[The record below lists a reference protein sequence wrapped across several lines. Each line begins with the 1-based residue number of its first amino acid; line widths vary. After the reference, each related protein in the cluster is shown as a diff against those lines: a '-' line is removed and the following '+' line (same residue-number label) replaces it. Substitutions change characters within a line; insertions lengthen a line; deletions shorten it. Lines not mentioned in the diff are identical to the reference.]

1 MEHQTP
7 TPITGHTALICL
19 LGSPCAHS
27 ISPMMHN
34 ASFEA
39 LGLDYRYLAFD
50 VNEATLPTAVAG
62 LKVLGA
68 RGFNLTMPDK
78 NLMCSLCDKLSPAA
92 EIIGAVNTIVNDNG
106 VLTGYTTDGLGYM
119 HAVED
124 AGHNIILEIE
134 IDGALNVK
142 KLYPDALLIFLL
154 PPSIKELEKRLR
166 ERGTESEDVIADR
179 IKRASEESKVIRE
192 YDYVVVNDTI
202 DDCVSTIHNIV
213 EIEGLKVYRQEEV
226 IHNIEQELSD
236 ICSK

>member
-1 MEHQTP
+1 MIMKQELIEYTQYVDNYYGTP
-7 TPITGHTALICL
+7 K
-19 LGSPCAHS
+19 
-27 ISPMMHN
+27 
-34 ASFEA
+34 E
-39 LGLDYRYLAFD
+39 Y
-50 VNEATLPTAVAG
+50 
-62 LKVLGA
+62 
-68 RGFNLTMPDK
+68 
-78 NLMCSLCDKLSPAA
+78 
-92 EIIGAVNTIVNDNG
+92 
-106 VLTGYTTDGLGYM
+106 
-119 HAVED
+119 VEDQMD

>member
-1 MEHQTP
+1 M
-7 TPITGHTALICL
+7 IKKGLLIIISGFSGTGKGTAIKKLLELYPNDYCL
-19 LGSPCAHS
+19 S
-27 ISPMMHN
+27 ISATTRNPREGEVHGREYFFKTKED
-34 ASFEA
+34 FEEMIMKQE
-39 LGLDYRYLAFD
+39 LIEYTQY
-50 VNEATLPTAVAG
+50 V
-62 LKVLGA
+62 
-68 RGFNLTMPDK
+68 
-78 NLMCSLCDKLSPAA
+78 
-92 EIIGAVNTIVNDNG
+92 DNYYG
-106 VLTGYTTDGLGYM
+106 TPKEY
-119 HAVED
+119 VEDQMD

-142 KLYPDALLIFLL
+142 KLYPDAVLIFLL

>member
-1 MEHQTP
+1 M
-7 TPITGHTALICL
+7 IKKGLLIIISGFSGTGKGTAIKKLLELYPNDYCL
-19 LGSPCAHS
+19 S
-27 ISPMMHN
+27 ISATTRNPREGEVHGREYFFKTKED
-34 ASFEA
+34 FEEMIMKQE
-39 LGLDYRYLAFD
+39 LIEYTQY
-50 VNEATLPTAVAG
+50 V
-62 LKVLGA
+62 
-68 RGFNLTMPDK
+68 
-78 NLMCSLCDKLSPAA
+78 
-92 EIIGAVNTIVNDNG
+92 DNYYG
-106 VLTGYTTDGLGYM
+106 TPKEY
-119 HAVED
+119 VEDQMD

-154 PPSIKELEKRLR
+154 PPSIKELDKRLR

>member
-1 MEHQTP
+1 M
-7 TPITGHTALICL
+7 IKKGLLIIISGFSGTGKGTAIKKLLELYPNDYCL
-19 LGSPCAHS
+19 S
-27 ISPMMHN
+27 ISATTRNPREGEVHGREYFFKTKED
-34 ASFEA
+34 FEEMIMKQE
-39 LGLDYRYLAFD
+39 LIEYTQY
-50 VNEATLPTAVAG
+50 V
-62 LKVLGA
+62 
-68 RGFNLTMPDK
+68 
-78 NLMCSLCDKLSPAA
+78 
-92 EIIGAVNTIVNDNG
+92 DNYYG
-106 VLTGYTTDGLGYM
+106 TPKEY
-119 HAVED
+119 VEDQMD

-192 YDYVVVNDTI
+192 YDYVAVNDTI

>member
-1 MEHQTP
+1 M
-7 TPITGHTALICL
+7 IKKGLLIIISGFSGTGKGTAIKKLLELYPNDYCL
-19 LGSPCAHS
+19 S
-27 ISPMMHN
+27 ISATTRNPREGEVHGREYFFKTKED
-34 ASFEA
+34 FEEMIMKQE
-39 LGLDYRYLAFD
+39 LIEYTQY
-50 VNEATLPTAVAG
+50 V
-62 LKVLGA
+62 
-68 RGFNLTMPDK
+68 
-78 NLMCSLCDKLSPAA
+78 
-92 EIIGAVNTIVNDNG
+92 DNYYG
-106 VLTGYTTDGLGYM
+106 TPKEY
-119 HAVED
+119 VEDQMD

>member
-1 MEHQTP
+1 M
-7 TPITGHTALICL
+7 IKKGLLIIISGFSGTGKGTAIKKLLELYPNDYCL
-19 LGSPCAHS
+19 S
-27 ISPMMHN
+27 ISATTRNPREGEVHGREYFFKTKED
-34 ASFEA
+34 FEEMIMKQE
-39 LGLDYRYLAFD
+39 LIEYTQY
-50 VNEATLPTAVAG
+50 V
-62 LKVLGA
+62 
-68 RGFNLTMPDK
+68 
-78 NLMCSLCDKLSPAA
+78 
-92 EIIGAVNTIVNDNG
+92 DNYYG
-106 VLTGYTTDGLGYM
+106 TPKEY
-119 HAVED
+119 VEDQMD

-213 EIEGLKVYRQEEV
+213 EIEELKVYRQEEV

>member
-1 MEHQTP
+1 M
-7 TPITGHTALICL
+7 IKKGLLIIISGFSGTGKGTAIKKLLELYTNDYCL
-19 LGSPCAHS
+19 S
-27 ISPMMHN
+27 ISATTRNPREGEVHGREYFFKTKED
-34 ASFEA
+34 FEEMIMKQE
-39 LGLDYRYLAFD
+39 LIEYTQY
-50 VNEATLPTAVAG
+50 V
-62 LKVLGA
+62 
-68 RGFNLTMPDK
+68 
-78 NLMCSLCDKLSPAA
+78 
-92 EIIGAVNTIVNDNG
+92 DNYYG
-106 VLTGYTTDGLGYM
+106 TPKEY
-119 HAVED
+119 VEDQMD

>member
-1 MEHQTP
+1 M
-7 TPITGHTALICL
+7 IKKGLLIIISGFSGTGKGTAIKKLLELYPNDYCL
-19 LGSPCAHS
+19 S
-27 ISPMMHN
+27 ISATTRNPREGEVHGREYFFKTKED
-34 ASFEA
+34 FEEMIMKQE
-39 LGLDYRYLAFD
+39 LIEYTQY
-50 VNEATLPTAVAG
+50 V
-62 LKVLGA
+62 
-68 RGFNLTMPDK
+68 
-78 NLMCSLCDKLSPAA
+78 
-92 EIIGAVNTIVNDNG
+92 DNYYG
-106 VLTGYTTDGLGYM
+106 TPKEY
-119 HAVED
+119 VEDQMD

-192 YDYVVVNDTI
+192 YDYVVLNDTI

>member
-1 MEHQTP
+1 M
-7 TPITGHTALICL
+7 IKKGLLIIISGFSGTGKGTAIKKLLELYPNDYCL
-19 LGSPCAHS
+19 S
-27 ISPMMHN
+27 ISATTRNPREGEVHGREYFFKTKED
-34 ASFEA
+34 FEEMIMKQE
-39 LGLDYRYLAFD
+39 LIEYTQY
-50 VNEATLPTAVAG
+50 V
-62 LKVLGA
+62 
-68 RGFNLTMPDK
+68 
-78 NLMCSLCDKLSPAA
+78 
-92 EIIGAVNTIVNDNG
+92 DNYYG
-106 VLTGYTTDGLGYM
+106 TPKEY
-119 HAVED
+119 VEDQMD

-179 IKRASEESKVIRE
+179 IKRAFEESKVIRE

>member
-1 MEHQTP
+1 M
-7 TPITGHTALICL
+7 IKKGLLIIISGFSGTGKGTAIKKLLELYPNDYCL
-19 LGSPCAHS
+19 S
-27 ISPMMHN
+27 ISATTRNPRESEVHGREYFFKTKED
-34 ASFEA
+34 FEEMIMKQE
-39 LGLDYRYLAFD
+39 LIEYTQY
-50 VNEATLPTAVAG
+50 V
-62 LKVLGA
+62 
-68 RGFNLTMPDK
+68 
-78 NLMCSLCDKLSPAA
+78 
-92 EIIGAVNTIVNDNG
+92 DNYYG
-106 VLTGYTTDGLGYM
+106 TPKEY
-119 HAVED
+119 VEDQMD

>member
-1 MEHQTP
+1 M
-7 TPITGHTALICL
+7 IKKGLLIIISGFSGTGKGTAIKKLLELYPNDYCL
-19 LGSPCAHS
+19 S
-27 ISPMMHN
+27 ISATTRNPREGEVHGREYFFKTKED
-34 ASFEA
+34 FEEMIMKQE
-39 LGLDYRYLAFD
+39 LIEYTQY
-50 VNEATLPTAVAG
+50 V
-62 LKVLGA
+62 
-68 RGFNLTMPDK
+68 
-78 NLMCSLCDKLSPAA
+78 
-92 EIIGAVNTIVNDNG
+92 DNYYG
-106 VLTGYTTDGLGYM
+106 TPKEY
-119 HAVED
+119 VEDQMD

-179 IKRASEESKVIRE
+179 IKRASEESNVIRE

>member
-1 MEHQTP
+1 M
-7 TPITGHTALICL
+7 IKKGLLIIISGFSGTGKGTAIKKLLELYPNDYCL
-19 LGSPCAHS
+19 S
-27 ISPMMHN
+27 ISATTRNPREGEVHGREYFFKTKED
-34 ASFEA
+34 FEEMIMKQE
-39 LGLDYRYLAFD
+39 LIEYTQY
-50 VNEATLPTAVAG
+50 V
-62 LKVLGA
+62 
-68 RGFNLTMPDK
+68 
-78 NLMCSLCDKLSPAA
+78 
-92 EIIGAVNTIVNDNG
+92 DNYYG
-106 VLTGYTTDGLGYM
+106 TPKEY
-119 HAVED
+119 VEDQMD

-236 ICSK
+236 ICGK

>member
-1 MEHQTP
+1 M
-7 TPITGHTALICL
+7 IKKGLLIIISGFSGTGKGTAIKKLLELYPNDYCL
-19 LGSPCAHS
+19 S
-27 ISPMMHN
+27 ISATTRNPREGEVHGREYFFK
-34 ASFEA
+34 AKEDFEEMIMKQE
-39 LGLDYRYLAFD
+39 LIEYTQY
-50 VNEATLPTAVAG
+50 V
-62 LKVLGA
+62 
-68 RGFNLTMPDK
+68 
-78 NLMCSLCDKLSPAA
+78 
-92 EIIGAVNTIVNDNG
+92 DNYYG
-106 VLTGYTTDGLGYM
+106 TPKEY
-119 HAVED
+119 VEDQMD

>member
-1 MEHQTP
+1 M
-7 TPITGHTALICL
+7 IKKGLLIIISGFSGTGKGTAIKKLLELYPNDYCL
-19 LGSPCAHS
+19 S
-27 ISPMMHN
+27 ISATTRNPREGEVHGREYFFKTKED
-34 ASFEA
+34 FEEMIMKQE
-39 LGLDYRYLAFD
+39 LIEYTQY
-50 VNEATLPTAVAG
+50 V
-62 LKVLGA
+62 
-68 RGFNLTMPDK
+68 
-78 NLMCSLCDKLSPAA
+78 
-92 EIIGAVNTIVNDNG
+92 DNYYG
-106 VLTGYTTDGLGYM
+106 TPKEY
-119 HAVED
+119 VEDQMD

-166 ERGTESEDVIADR
+166 ERGTESEDVITDR

>member
-1 MEHQTP
+1 MDNYYGTP
-7 TPITGHTALICL
+7 K
-19 LGSPCAHS
+19 
-27 ISPMMHN
+27 
-34 ASFEA
+34 E
-39 LGLDYRYLAFD
+39 Y
-50 VNEATLPTAVAG
+50 
-62 LKVLGA
+62 
-68 RGFNLTMPDK
+68 
-78 NLMCSLCDKLSPAA
+78 
-92 EIIGAVNTIVNDNG
+92 
-106 VLTGYTTDGLGYM
+106 
-119 HAVED
+119 VEDQMD

-202 DDCVSTIHNIV
+202 HNIV

>member
-1 MEHQTP
+1 M
-7 TPITGHTALICL
+7 IKKGLLIIISGFSGTGKGTAIKKLLELYPNDYCL
-19 LGSPCAHS
+19 S
-27 ISPMMHN
+27 ISATTRNPREGEVHGREYFFKTKED
-34 ASFEA
+34 FEEMIMKQE
-39 LGLDYRYLAFD
+39 LIEYTQY
-50 VNEATLPTAVAG
+50 V
-62 LKVLGA
+62 
-68 RGFNLTMPDK
+68 
-78 NLMCSLCDKLSPAA
+78 
-92 EIIGAVNTIVNDNG
+92 DNYYG
-106 VLTGYTTDGLGYM
+106 TPKEY
-119 HAVED
+119 VEDQMD

-192 YDYVVVNDTI
+192 YDYVVVNDII

>member
-1 MEHQTP
+1 M
-7 TPITGHTALICL
+7 IKKGLLIIISGFSGTGKGTAIKKLLELYPNDYCL
-19 LGSPCAHS
+19 S
-27 ISPMMHN
+27 ISATTRNPREGEVHGREYFFKTKED
-34 ASFEA
+34 FE
-39 LGLDYRYLAFD
+39 
-50 VNEATLPTAVAG
+50 E
-62 LKVLGA
+62 
-68 RGFNLTMPDK
+68 M
-78 NLMCSLCDKLSPAA
+78 LMKQELI
-92 EIIGAVNTIVNDNG
+92 EYTQYVDNYYG
-106 VLTGYTTDGLGYM
+106 TPKEY
-119 HAVED
+119 VEDQMD

>member
-1 MEHQTP
+1 M
-7 TPITGHTALICL
+7 IKKGLLIIISGFSGTGKGTAIKKLLELYPNDYCL
-19 LGSPCAHS
+19 S
-27 ISPMMHN
+27 ISATTRNPREGEVHGREYFFKTKED
-34 ASFEA
+34 FEEMIMKQE
-39 LGLDYRYLAFD
+39 LIEYTQY
-50 VNEATLPTAVAG
+50 V
-62 LKVLGA
+62 
-68 RGFNLTMPDK
+68 
-78 NLMCSLCDKLSPAA
+78 
-92 EIIGAVNTIVNDNG
+92 DNYYG
-106 VLTGYTTDGLGYM
+106 TPKEY
-119 HAVED
+119 VEDQMD

-226 IHNIEQELSD
+226 IHNIKQELSD

>member
-1 MEHQTP
+1 MKKKGLL
-7 TPITGHTALICL
+7 IIISGFSGTGKGTAIKKLLELYPNDYCL
-19 LGSPCAHS
+19 S
-27 ISPMMHN
+27 ISATTRNPREGEVHGREYFFKTKED
-34 ASFEA
+34 FEEMIMKQE
-39 LGLDYRYLAFD
+39 LIEYTQY
-50 VNEATLPTAVAG
+50 V
-62 LKVLGA
+62 
-68 RGFNLTMPDK
+68 
-78 NLMCSLCDKLSPAA
+78 
-92 EIIGAVNTIVNDNG
+92 DNYYG
-106 VLTGYTTDGLGYM
+106 TPKEY
-119 HAVED
+119 VEDQMD

>member
-1 MEHQTP
+1 M
-7 TPITGHTALICL
+7 
-19 LGSPCAHS
+19 
-27 ISPMMHN
+27 
-34 ASFEA
+34 
-39 LGLDYRYLAFD
+39 
-50 VNEATLPTAVAG
+50 
-62 LKVLGA
+62 
-68 RGFNLTMPDK
+68 
-78 NLMCSLCDKLSPAA
+78 
-92 EIIGAVNTIVNDNG
+92 
-106 VLTGYTTDGLGYM
+106 
-119 HAVED
+119 D

>member
-1 MEHQTP
+1 M
-7 TPITGHTALICL
+7 IKKGLLIIISGFSGTGKGTAIKKLLELYPNDYCL
-19 LGSPCAHS
+19 S
-27 ISPMMHN
+27 ISATTRNPREGEVHGREYFFKTKED
-34 ASFEA
+34 FEEMIMKQE
-39 LGLDYRYLAFD
+39 LIEYTQY
-50 VNEATLPTAVAG
+50 V
-62 LKVLGA
+62 
-68 RGFNLTMPDK
+68 
-78 NLMCSLCDKLSPAA
+78 
-92 EIIGAVNTIVNDNG
+92 DNYYG
-106 VLTGYTTDGLGYM
+106 TPKEY
-119 HAVED
+119 VEDHMD

>member
-1 MEHQTP
+1 M
-7 TPITGHTALICL
+7 IKKGLLIIISGFSGTGKGTAIKKLLELYPNDYCL
-19 LGSPCAHS
+19 S
-27 ISPMMHN
+27 ISAKTRNPREGEVHGREYFFKTKED
-34 ASFEA
+34 FEEMIMKQE
-39 LGLDYRYLAFD
+39 LIEYTQY
-50 VNEATLPTAVAG
+50 V
-62 LKVLGA
+62 
-68 RGFNLTMPDK
+68 
-78 NLMCSLCDKLSPAA
+78 
-92 EIIGAVNTIVNDNG
+92 DNYYG
-106 VLTGYTTDGLGYM
+106 TPKEY
-119 HAVED
+119 VEDQMD

>member
-1 MEHQTP
+1 ML
-7 TPITGHTALICL
+7 IIISGFSGTGKGTAIKKLLELYPNDYCL
-19 LGSPCAHS
+19 S
-27 ISPMMHN
+27 ISATTRNPREGEVHGREYFFKTKED
-34 ASFEA
+34 FEEMIMKQE
-39 LGLDYRYLAFD
+39 LIEYTQY
-50 VNEATLPTAVAG
+50 V
-62 LKVLGA
+62 
-68 RGFNLTMPDK
+68 
-78 NLMCSLCDKLSPAA
+78 
-92 EIIGAVNTIVNDNG
+92 DNYYG
-106 VLTGYTTDGLGYM
+106 TPKEY
-119 HAVED
+119 VEDQMD

>member
-1 MEHQTP
+1 M
-7 TPITGHTALICL
+7 IKKGLLIIISGFSGTGKGTAIKKLLELYPNDYCL
-19 LGSPCAHS
+19 S
-27 ISPMMHN
+27 ISATTRNPREGEVHGREYFFKTKED
-34 ASFEA
+34 FEEMIMKQE
-39 LGLDYRYLAFD
+39 LIEYTQY
-50 VNEATLPTAVAG
+50 V
-62 LKVLGA
+62 
-68 RGFNLTMPDK
+68 
-78 NLMCSLCDKLSPAA
+78 
-92 EIIGAVNTIVNDNG
+92 DNYYG
-106 VLTGYTTDGLGYM
+106 TPKEY
-119 HAVED
+119 VEDQMD

-142 KLYPDALLIFLL
+142 KLYTDDLLIFLL

>member
-1 MEHQTP
+1 M
-7 TPITGHTALICL
+7 IKKGLLIIISGFSGTGKGTAIKKLLELYPNDYCL
-19 LGSPCAHS
+19 S
-27 ISPMMHN
+27 ISATTRNPREGEVHGREYFFKPKED
-34 ASFEA
+34 FEEMIMKQE
-39 LGLDYRYLAFD
+39 LIEYTQY
-50 VNEATLPTAVAG
+50 V
-62 LKVLGA
+62 
-68 RGFNLTMPDK
+68 
-78 NLMCSLCDKLSPAA
+78 
-92 EIIGAVNTIVNDNG
+92 DNYYG
-106 VLTGYTTDGLGYM
+106 TPKEY
-119 HAVED
+119 VEDQMD

>member
-1 MEHQTP
+1 M
-7 TPITGHTALICL
+7 IKKGLLIIISGFSGTGKGTAIKKLLELYPNDYCL
-19 LGSPCAHS
+19 S
-27 ISPMMHN
+27 ISATTRNPREGEVHGREYFFKTKED
-34 ASFEA
+34 FEEMIMKQE
-39 LGLDYRYLAFD
+39 LIEYTQY
-50 VNEATLPTAVAG
+50 V
-62 LKVLGA
+62 
-68 RGFNLTMPDK
+68 
-78 NLMCSLCDKLSPAA
+78 
-92 EIIGAVNTIVNDNG
+92 DNYYG
-106 VLTGYTTDGLGYM
+106 TPKEY
-119 HAVED
+119 VEDQMD

-166 ERGTESEDVIADR
+166 ERGTESDDVIADR

>member
-1 MEHQTP
+1 M
-7 TPITGHTALICL
+7 IKKGLLIIISGFSGTGKGTAIKKLLELYPNDYCL
-19 LGSPCAHS
+19 S
-27 ISPMMHN
+27 ISATTRNPREGEVHGREYFFKTKED
-34 ASFEA
+34 FEEMIMKQE
-39 LGLDYRYLAFD
+39 LIEYTQY
-50 VNEATLPTAVAG
+50 V
-62 LKVLGA
+62 
-68 RGFNLTMPDK
+68 
-78 NLMCSLCDKLSPAA
+78 
-92 EIIGAVNTIVNDNG
+92 DNYYG
-106 VLTGYTTDGLGYM
+106 TPKEY
-119 HAVED
+119 VEDQMD

-142 KLYPDALLIFLL
+142 KLYHDALLIFLL

>member
-1 MEHQTP
+1 M
-7 TPITGHTALICL
+7 IKKGLLIIISGFSGTGKGTAIKKLLELYPNDYCL
-19 LGSPCAHS
+19 S
-27 ISPMMHN
+27 ISATTRNPREGEVHGREYFFKTKED
-34 ASFEA
+34 FEEMIMKQE
-39 LGLDYRYLAFD
+39 LIEYTQY
-50 VNEATLPTAVAG
+50 V
-62 LKVLGA
+62 
-68 RGFNLTMPDK
+68 
-78 NLMCSLCDKLSPAA
+78 
-92 EIIGAVNTIVNDNG
+92 DNYYG
-106 VLTGYTTDGLGYM
+106 TPKEY
-119 HAVED
+119 VEDQMD
-124 AGHNIILEIE
+124 AGHNIIFEIE

-192 YDYVVVNDTI
+192 YDYVVVNDRI

>member
-1 MEHQTP
+1 M
-7 TPITGHTALICL
+7 IKKGLLIIISGFSGTGKGTAIKKLLELYPNDYCL
-19 LGSPCAHS
+19 S
-27 ISPMMHN
+27 ISATTRNPREGEVHGREYFFKTKED
-34 ASFEA
+34 FEEMIMKQE
-39 LGLDYRYLAFD
+39 LIEYTQY
-50 VNEATLPTAVAG
+50 V
-62 LKVLGA
+62 
-68 RGFNLTMPDK
+68 
-78 NLMCSLCDKLSPAA
+78 
-92 EIIGAVNTIVNDNG
+92 DNYYG
-106 VLTGYTTDGLGYM
+106 TPKEY
-119 HAVED
+119 VEDQMD
-124 AGHNIILEIE
+124 AGHNIIFEIE

>member
-1 MEHQTP
+1 M
-7 TPITGHTALICL
+7 IKKGLLIIISGFSGTGKGTAIKKLLELYPNDYCL
-19 LGSPCAHS
+19 S
-27 ISPMMHN
+27 ISATTRNPREGEVHGREYFFKTKED
-34 ASFEA
+34 FEEMIMKQE
-39 LGLDYRYLAFD
+39 LIEYTQY
-50 VNEATLPTAVAG
+50 V
-62 LKVLGA
+62 
-68 RGFNLTMPDK
+68 
-78 NLMCSLCDKLSPAA
+78 
-92 EIIGAVNTIVNDNG
+92 DNYYG
-106 VLTGYTTDGLGYM
+106 TPKEY
-119 HAVED
+119 VED
-124 AGHNIILEIE
+124 QMDVGHNIILEIE

>member
-1 MEHQTP
+1 M
-7 TPITGHTALICL
+7 IKKGLLIIISGFSGTGKGTAIKKLLELYPNDYCL
-19 LGSPCAHS
+19 S
-27 ISPMMHN
+27 ISATTRNPREGEVHGREYFFKTKED
-34 ASFEA
+34 FEEMIMKQE
-39 LGLDYRYLAFD
+39 LIEYTQY
-50 VNEATLPTAVAG
+50 V
-62 LKVLGA
+62 
-68 RGFNLTMPDK
+68 
-78 NLMCSLCDKLSPAA
+78 
-92 EIIGAVNTIVNDNG
+92 DNYNG
-106 VLTGYTTDGLGYM
+106 TTKEY
-119 HAVED
+119 VEDQMD

-166 ERGTESEDVIADR
+166 ERGTESEEVIADR

>member
-1 MEHQTP
+1 M
-7 TPITGHTALICL
+7 IKKGLLIIISGFSGTGKGTAIKKLLELYPNDYCL
-19 LGSPCAHS
+19 S
-27 ISPMMHN
+27 ISATTRNPREGEVHGREYFFKTKED
-34 ASFEA
+34 FEEMIMKQE
-39 LGLDYRYLAFD
+39 LIEYTQY
-50 VNEATLPTAVAG
+50 V
-62 LKVLGA
+62 
-68 RGFNLTMPDK
+68 
-78 NLMCSLCDKLSPAA
+78 
-92 EIIGAVNTIVNDNG
+92 DNYYG
-106 VLTGYTTDGLGYM
+106 TPKEY
-119 HAVED
+119 VEDQMD

-213 EIEGLKVYRQEEV
+213 EIDGLKVYRQEEV

>member
-1 MEHQTP
+1 M
-7 TPITGHTALICL
+7 IKKGLLIIISGFSGTGKGTAIKKLLELYPNDYCL
-19 LGSPCAHS
+19 S
-27 ISPMMHN
+27 ISATTRNPREGEVHGREYFFKTKED
-34 ASFEA
+34 FEEMIMKQE
-39 LGLDYRYLAFD
+39 LIEYTQY
-50 VNEATLPTAVAG
+50 V
-62 LKVLGA
+62 
-68 RGFNLTMPDK
+68 
-78 NLMCSLCDKLSPAA
+78 
-92 EIIGAVNTIVNDNG
+92 DNYYG
-106 VLTGYTTDGLGYM
+106 TPKEY
-119 HAVED
+119 VEDQMD

-213 EIEGLKVYRQEEV
+213 EIEGLKIYRQEEV

>member
-1 MEHQTP
+1 MIKKGLLIIISGFSGTGKGTAIKKLLELYPNDYCLSFSATTRNPREGEVHGREYFFKTKEDFEEMIMKQELIEYTQYVDNYYGTP
-7 TPITGHTALICL
+7 K
-19 LGSPCAHS
+19 
-27 ISPMMHN
+27 
-34 ASFEA
+34 E
-39 LGLDYRYLAFD
+39 Y
-50 VNEATLPTAVAG
+50 
-62 LKVLGA
+62 
-68 RGFNLTMPDK
+68 
-78 NLMCSLCDKLSPAA
+78 
-92 EIIGAVNTIVNDNG
+92 
-106 VLTGYTTDGLGYM
+106 
-119 HAVED
+119 VEDQMD

>member
-1 MEHQTP
+1 M
-7 TPITGHTALICL
+7 IKKGLLIIISGFSGTGKGTAIKKLLELYPNDYCL
-19 LGSPCAHS
+19 S
-27 ISPMMHN
+27 ISATTRNPREGEVHGREYFFKTKED
-34 ASFEA
+34 FEEMIMKQE
-39 LGLDYRYLAFD
+39 LIEYTQY
-50 VNEATLPTAVAG
+50 V
-62 LKVLGA
+62 
-68 RGFNLTMPDK
+68 
-78 NLMCSLCDKLSPAA
+78 
-92 EIIGAVNTIVNDNG
+92 DNYYG
-106 VLTGYTTDGLGYM
+106 TPKEY
-119 HAVED
+119 VEDQMD

-226 IHNIEQELSD
+226 IHNIEQELID